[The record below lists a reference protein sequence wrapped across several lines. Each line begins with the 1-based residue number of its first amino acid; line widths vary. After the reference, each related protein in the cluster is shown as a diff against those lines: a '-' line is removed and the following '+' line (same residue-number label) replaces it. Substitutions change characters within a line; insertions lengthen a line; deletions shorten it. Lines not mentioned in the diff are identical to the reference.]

1 MQKDGNDETK
11 GAVSGALLGGLMAG
25 PFGALWG
32 AQIGGVMGAN
42 NRAKRVQADELAA
55 MGLSEDTM
63 RLARQTAAE
72 IEAAESSL
80 AIVKR
85 ADNSQ
90 RDLIARL
97 DGEMEQSYVAAEA
110 ALRGGDELKAR
121 GHLEAR
127 QEAKVRLAAAQA
139 DLPAAVERVRS
150 MEASLAALAERARRV
165 EEQISRS
172 VVANRA
178 LRDDAILG
186 SAELPPPEDPLEK
199 RFRDLD
205 KK

>member
-1 MQKDGNDETK
+1 MQKDGNDKTK

-90 RDLIARL
+90 RTRR
-97 DGEMEQSYVAAEA
+97 ESNS
-110 ALRGGDELKAR
+110 GGRTHAV
-121 GHLEAR
+121 EAR
-127 QEAKVRLAAAQA
+127 AESHRLLVSLAQA
-139 DLPAAVERVRS
+139 
-150 MEASLAALAERARRV
+150 
-165 EEQISRS
+165 I
-172 VVANRA
+172 
-178 LRDDAILG
+178 
-186 SAELPPPEDPLEK
+186 
-199 RFRDLD
+199 
-205 KK
+205 

>member
-1 MQKDGNDETK
+1 
-11 GAVSGALLGGLMAG
+11 
-25 PFGALWG
+25 
-32 AQIGGVMGAN
+32 
-42 NRAKRVQADELAA
+42 
-55 MGLSEDTM
+55 
-63 RLARQTAAE
+63 
-72 IEAAESSL
+72 
-80 AIVKR
+80 
-85 ADNSQ
+85 
-90 RDLIARL
+90 LIARL